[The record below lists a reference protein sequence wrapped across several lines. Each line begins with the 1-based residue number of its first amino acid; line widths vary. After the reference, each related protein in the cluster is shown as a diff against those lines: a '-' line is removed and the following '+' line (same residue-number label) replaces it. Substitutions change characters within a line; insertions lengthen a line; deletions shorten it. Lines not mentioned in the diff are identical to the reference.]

1 MVKSNKIIIGGG
13 DQQIGTIDAINDD
26 DYLFDCFVYTRNY
39 KECADMKSAKSFV
52 YGRTGSG
59 KTAIIRMIES
69 KNDCTKIIELSEIS
83 LDYISNSTV
92 IQFLTSIGVDL
103 DLFFQTLWKHVLCLE
118 YIKLRFSVNNEQKSK
133 NFFEALTKKFKKD
146 KTKEAALNYL
156 SSHAENFW
164 IDTDRIIKEL
174 TESLEKEVHANA
186 KGEIEKFSMDAGY
199 KRKLS
204 EEKKYNCELG
214 LRNL

>member
-1 MVKSNKIIIGGG
+1 
-13 DQQIGTIDAINDD
+13 
-26 DYLFDCFVYTRNY
+26 
-39 KECADMKSAKSFV
+39 MKSAKSFV